1 MPRGSCSESDCPK
14 GETHALVRITEEKMS
29 DVNLATHLLMDGFL
43 GRYDVAIVITNDT
56 DLSTPIEVVQEKTG
70 ALAKVVRPLLSRN
83 RYPSTRL
90 GQVASSVKDI
100 NPSRRSLLKASQFP
114 SEMEDSKG
122 KFYKPDS
129 W

>member
-1 MPRGSCSESDCPK
+1 
-14 GETHALVRITEEKMS
+14 
-29 DVNLATHLLMDGFL
+29 MDGFL